1 MLWTVLLFGALA
13 IVAFG
18 LSRPFSPRRLVLAA
32 VAGLFLGLVLAYF
45 TVSPGSLR
53 AVLGLLA
60 GALLLVGLAVCPYTS
75 WGAASAHETIYDGL
89 RDHETKDAPPAL
101 PASAFADVRV
111 VPWDLA
117 TELLQRGYGQDASFL
132 DTDPYRLTAN
142 TFPDTVNDQFVWV
155 HAPAPETAKW
165 LLGGIKADKVLYVKN
180 DAGNLTPAEVPGTLN
195 VQRDGVWWQDRVA
208 RYAEDHGEL
217 RYVLEDVTL

>member
-45 TVSPGSLR
+45 NVYPGSLR

-60 GALLLVGLAVCPYTS
+60 GALVVSGVRGRMGRAWRPGAAPLVRGLPAAGVAIALLLVGLAVWPYTS

-180 DAGNLTPAEVPGTLN
+180 DAGNLTPAEV
-195 VQRDGVWWQDRVA
+195 
-208 RYAEDHGEL
+208 
-217 RYVLEDVTL
+217 